1 MNYLK
6 RWGTS
11 IALILSMVIG
21 VTIGLIFKDKASY
34 IAPLGELFINL
45 LSVVIAPLIFVTV
58 TLAIAKIR
66 PRKAFKLIR
75 RIFVV
80 FILMAIIS
88 VAVGVAATYAY
99 NFVSTS
105 ALNSMDG
112 SVTSEAMN
120 YLEKFVSMFSVSDFT
135 ELISKN
141 NIIALI
147 TFSILTGISI
157 NSLDNKEKI
166 IKGLETANEII
177 MNIIK
182 IIMYYAPIGICA
194 YFASMVGSFGASVA
208 TSYLKVFIYYTVIS
222 IIFAIVVYSLIALL
236 CGKSIKTFWK
246 ESLPVILC
254 SLGTCSSAATLPV
267 NVKAI
272 KNMGVNEDVCNTTLS
287 LGTSF
292 HKDGSVIDSVFKIM
306 FLVYLFGSSISV
318 FEVCLVAIV
327 ASLLITAVP
336 VGGGTISEMLIITLL
351 GFPISALPIL
361 TIIATITDAP
371 ATMLNSLGDTAASL
385 WINKGSRISGVK

>member
-1 MNYLK
+1 MNFFK
-6 RWGTS
+6 RWGATLS
-11 IALILSMVIG
+11 LILSMVIG
-21 VTIGLIFKDKASY
+21 VIIGLIFKDKASY
-34 IAPLGELFINL
+34 IAPLGDLFINL
-45 LSVVIAPLIFVTV
+45 LSVVIVPLIFVTV
-58 TLAIAKIR
+58 TLAIAKIK

-75 RIFVV
+75 RIFIV
-80 FILMAIIS
+80 FIIMAVIS
-88 VAVGVAATYAY
+88 VAVGVIATYAY

-105 ALNSMDG
+105 AMSSLDSNT
-112 SVTSEAMN
+112 TSESMN
-120 YLEKFVSMFSVSDFT
+120 YLEKFVSAFSVSDFT
-135 ELISKN
+135 DLISKN

-147 TFSILTGISI
+147 TFSIIVGISI
-157 NSLDNKEKI
+157 NGLSSKKEKVI
-166 IKGLETANEII
+166 DILETTNEII
-177 MNIIK
+177 MNVIR

-194 YFASMVGSFGASVA
+194 YFAAMVGSFGASVA
-208 TSYLKVFIYYTVIS
+208 TSYLKVFIYYTIIS
-222 IIFAIVVYSLIALL
+222 ILFAVIVYSLIALL
-236 CGKSIKTFWK
+236 CGKSLKTFWK

-306 FLVYLFGSSISV
+306 FLVYLFSSPINV
-318 FEVCLVAIV
+318 FQVCIVAIV

-336 VGGGTISEMLIITLL
+336 VGGGTISEMLILTLL

-385 WINKGSRISGVK
+385 WINKLMKKDAI